1 MMNTSSLF
9 RKRCLVLDRIISY
22 SFKYLLI
29 FPFSWIFTECGKAFG
44 LKKNLTDH
52 MKVHTGGRRFMC
64 DTCGQDFSW
73 PNALKVYK
81 LFLIFYTIQNNLK
94 KTLIRIIYFF
104 DIAGTY

>member
-9 RKRCLVLDRIISY
+9 RKRCLVLDRMIPP
-22 SFKYLLI
+22 SFDYLF
-29 FPFSWIFTECGKAFG
+29 FPFSLIFTECGKAFG